1 MLILSTTLLFN
12 VENVNVTGASNY
24 TAQEIIDASGIKAGD
39 NLVRMTSER
48 MADKIE
54 EKLVYIENAEITRSF
69 PDTLVINVEAS
80 VPAANFICDKYILL
94 ISRSGKVLE
103 QITEPKAGLLN
114 FTGTEPKSGLLPGDA
129 FESEDEHKTAIIN
142 ELMEYYAKSEKS
154 AEGVTVIDVSD
165 RSNISYT
172 YDGRIV
178 VKLGTIN
185 DIDYKMDFSREI
197 VTKQIGER
205 TEGVL
210 TVLSDAQRASFLDK
224 DSLEHNARV
233 YNENMAALEAAQAAE
248 NAGET
253 ETVTVTSATE
263 TTKIDPIME

>member
-1 MLILSTTLLFN
+1 M
-12 VENVNVTGASNY
+12 
-24 TAQEIIDASGIKAGD
+24 
-39 NLVRMTSER
+39 
-48 MADKIE
+48 
-54 EKLVYIENAEITRSF
+54 
-69 PDTLVINVEAS
+69 
-80 VPAANFICDKYILL
+80 
-94 ISRSGKVLE
+94 
-103 QITEPKAGLLN
+103 
-114 FTGTEPKSGLLPGDA
+114 
-129 FESEDEHKTAIIN
+129 
-142 ELMEYYAKSEKS
+142 
-154 AEGVTVIDVSD
+154 IDVSD

-210 TVLSDAQRASFLDK
+210 TILSDAQRASFLDK